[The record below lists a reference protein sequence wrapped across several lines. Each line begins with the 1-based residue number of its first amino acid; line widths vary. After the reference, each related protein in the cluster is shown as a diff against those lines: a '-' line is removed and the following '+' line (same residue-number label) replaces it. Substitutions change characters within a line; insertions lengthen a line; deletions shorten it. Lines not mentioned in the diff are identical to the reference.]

1 MLNRWIRSL
10 SARLWVTSV
19 AALALSMT
27 VLVTLVVYSFNRF
40 PEQTIGG
47 HEQMERAGDVVDGL
61 QFDGAG
67 HPVSVRPL
75 EETAWLF
82 EVVSTELKY
91 RVLDERGNVLL
102 ASGTA
107 RDGDP
112 WIAGDLSGA
121 VGKMGQVTIGSKS
134 FEIVTLP
141 VTP

>member
-91 RVLDERGNVLL
+91 RVLDERETYCSRRVPLVTVILGLQAIFPGPL
-102 ASGTA
+102 ARWA
-107 RDGDP
+107 R
-112 WIAGDLSGA
+112 
-121 VGKMGQVTIGSKS
+121 
-134 FEIVTLP
+134 
-141 VTP
+141 